1 MQYEW
6 YSPLSPEECARR
18 IKARLSNGSLFLHSD
33 HPFWGHVWERGFSV
47 RLAQG
52 WRNPMAPF
60 FKAHLEPRGSGT
72 VVRGECRILKAAKI
86 GATIWA
92 LLWILLP
99 CTLTVSVDVVWITFL
114 LVLGDSLRAL
124 DEETYRTL
132 LTLPIAMWWMP
143 VMGVVFAL
151 GFPALFIAVR
161 QGDCEKICTLLE
173 DILEIKAP
181 PRRADGADVD
191 RRNGME
197 AP

>member
-18 IKARLSNGSLFLHSD
+18 IKARLSNGSSFWHSD

-60 FKAHLEPRGSGT
+60 FKAHLEPGGSGT
-72 VVRGECRILKAAKI
+72 VVRSECRILKAAKI

-114 LVLGDSLRAL
+114 LALGDSLRAL

-151 GFPALFIAVR
+151 GRLY
-161 QGDCEKICTLLE
+161 
-173 DILEIKAP
+173 
-181 PRRADGADVD
+181 ADGGSESSTGVISTLISGRS
-191 RRNGME
+191 RRGMWGKT
-197 AP
+197 ALPKASVSRVTSVS